1 MLPLLDNRSCAD
13 LLKVLATHKN
23 SPIRRAL
30 PDNVRAADKPGELEA
45 VRNDTEKVKPLLDE
59 HACVCWHDALESG
72 YGYGVA
78 RAT

>member
-1 MLPLLDNRSCAD
+1 MQFAFIDAD
-13 LLKVLATHKN
+13 H
-23 SPIRRAL
+23 RY
-30 PDNVRAADKPGELEA
+30 EA